1 MVMDEIEIESESG
14 DEPLTPAGRLFL
26 QPEMNQIIHCVIGM
40 KNPPDIESIKS
51 EIKNSSM
58 LKHPRFTSLMVRDHR
73 GVEHWRPI
81 KIDIDHH
88 LRIIKQPLSDVD
100 DESAINDY
108 LADLSTTDTCS
119 GLGLG
124 LSMDK
129 PLWEIHILIAHKCVI
144 FRIHH
149 SLGDGISLMSMLL
162 ASCRK
167 VNDPEALP
175 SIPVTTGTRIPR
187 NFWNFL
193 VTVWFCLIF
202 AIELILRCLWIR
214 DRKSP
219 MTGGAGVELW
229 PRKMA
234 TATFSLE
241 HMKTVK
247 RAVHNATVNDVLF
260 AVISSGISR
269 YLDFRAPNELRN
281 GAQLTGIAMVNL
293 RKQPGLQEIS
303 NLMTSNSGARW
314 GNKFGMILL
323 PIYYHRSDSSDS
335 LEYLKRTK
343 AMIDRKKQSLEAHF
357 SYKVGDFVMSTLG
370 PKFASL
376 LNYRILCNTTFTIS
390 NVIGPQEE
398 IMIGGNP
405 ITFLRANN
413 SALPHALILNMVSY
427 AGRADMQVQVA
438 KDIIPDPEFLA
449 KCFEDALLE
458 MKEQVT
464 AKL

>member
-247 RAVHNATVNDVLF
+247 RAVHNA
-260 AVISSGISR
+260 
-269 YLDFRAPNELRN
+269 
-281 GAQLTGIAMVNL
+281 
-293 RKQPGLQEIS
+293 EIS